1 MGTLN
6 NLSKSLCITACAFL
20 SASCCF
26 AVDVSGWSMG
36 ESGMWRLADA
46 PDYHFESGSPAK
58 LIRAD
63 RAVMNRQA
71 RFKLRSGLVNSFTFR
86 VSCVFQSKVP
96 AFELD
101 VEPLDIRIS
110 DQFNG
115 YAFARFAV
123 DDGQEYSLRAE
134 YLPPARLIFAPL
146 SRSQEKKISDLFI
159 QLNEGGN
166 LRMALLQGEHAEPR
180 VYSVPLAGF
189 AAMAGEVSSDCVRLN
204 SASGKRNAYAP
215 DYLTSEPSGY
225 VKKGYSVKKKQ
236 PNDGLSPADQNSI
249 SAQEEQA
256 GDQEAKEPEVHYFE
270 PGGGTASIGNDG
282 MPITKDST
290 NTTNTKDQDDGIK
303 PLNDGAPMSIGS
315 DGSPH

>member
-1 MGTLN
+1 MGVLN
-6 NLSKSLCITACAFL
+6 NFIKSLL
-20 SASCCF
+20 SATGVLLSTSCSF
-26 AVDVSGWSMG
+26 AAEISGWSMG

-86 VSCVFQSKVP
+86 VSCVFQSKIP

-123 DDGQEYSLRAE
+123 DDGQEYSLRGE

-146 SRSQEKKISDLFI
+146 SKSQEKKISDLFI
-159 QLNEGGN
+159 QLNEGGT
-166 LRMALLQGEHAEPR
+166 LRMALLQGENADPR

-189 AAMAGEVSSDCVRLN
+189 ASMAGEVSSDCVRLN
-204 SASGKRNAYAP
+204 AATGKRNAYVP

-225 VKKGYSVKKKQ
+225 VKKGYSVKKKK
-236 PNDGLSPADQNSI
+236 PNDGLTPADQNSI

-256 GDQEAKEPEVHYFE
+256 NKQEEQEPEVHYFE
-270 PGGGTASIGNDG
+270 PGGGTASIDKDG
-282 MPITKDST
+282 MPVTKDSKDT
-290 NTTNTKDQDDGIK
+290 GDQDEGLI
-303 PLNDGAPMSIGS
+303 PANNGAPMSIGS

>member
-1 MGTLN
+1 MGALKNFT
-6 NLSKSLCITACAFL
+6 KSLL
-20 SASCCF
+20 SATGVLLSTSCSF
-26 AVDVSGWSMG
+26 AAEISGWSMG

-46 PDYHFESGSPAK
+46 PDYHFESGSPSK

-63 RAVMNRQA
+63 RAVLNRQA

-86 VSCVFQSKVP
+86 VSCVFQSKIP

-123 DDGQEYSLRAE
+123 DDGQEYSLRGE

-146 SRSQEKKISDLFI
+146 SKSQEKKISDLFI
-159 QLNEGGN
+159 QLNECGN
-166 LRMALLQGEHAEPR
+166 LRMALLQGENADPR
-180 VYSVPLAGF
+180 VYSVQLAGF

-204 SASGKRNAYAP
+204 AATGKRNAYVP

-225 VKKGYSVKKKQ
+225 VKKGYSVKKKK
-236 PNDGLSPADQNSI
+236 PNDGLTPADQNSI

-256 GDQEAKEPEVHYFE
+256 NKQEEQEPEVHYFE
-270 PGGGTASIGNDG
+270 PGGGTASIDKDG
-282 MPITKDST
+282 MPVTKDSQ
-290 NTTNTKDQDDGIK
+290 NPSDQDEGLI
-303 PLNDGAPMSIGS
+303 PANNGAPMSIGS

>member
-1 MGTLN
+1 
-6 NLSKSLCITACAFL
+6 
-20 SASCCF
+20 
-26 AVDVSGWSMG
+26 
-36 ESGMWRLADA
+36 MWRLADA

-63 RAVMNRQA
+63 RAVLNRQA

-86 VSCVFQSKVP
+86 VSCVFQSKIP

-123 DDGQEYSLRAE
+123 DDGQEYSLRGE

-146 SRSQEKKISDLFI
+146 SKSQEKKISDLFI

-166 LRMALLQGEHAEPR
+166 LRMALLQGENADPR

-204 SASGKRNAYAP
+204 AATGKRNAYVP

-225 VKKGYSVKKKQ
+225 VKKGYSVKKKK
-236 PNDGLSPADQNSI
+236 PNDGLTPADQNSI

-256 GDQEAKEPEVHYFE
+256 NKQEEQEPEVHYFE
-270 PGGGTASIGNDG
+270 PGGGTASIDKDG
-282 MPITKDST
+282 MPVTKDSQ
-290 NTTNTKDQDDGIK
+290 NPSDQDEGLI
-303 PLNDGAPMSIGS
+303 PANNGAPMSIGS